1 MSKIK
6 NIKHLFQIINEE
18 IKNFIDEFDVSNLKD
33 ISLKTNAPQV
43 SRGRFKADIVD
54 DKITVFSD
62 DFKPN
67 TKYDYVVDVN
77 GDILIGD
84 GHYKLASKADNVKAA
99 GEIMIDN
106 NGKVIYLNNES
117 GHYEPSKEDLQ
128 AIADKFK
135 ELKIASP
142 DLVVDKRY

>member
-1 MSKIK
+1 MPIK

-33 ISLKTNAPQV
+33 IQLKTNVPQV
-43 SRGRFKADIVD
+43 SRGKFKTDIVD
-54 DKITVFSD
+54 DKITVFSN

-77 GDILIGD
+77 GDVLIGD
-84 GHYKLASKADNVKAA
+84 GHYKLASKADVVKAA
-99 GEIMIDN
+99 GEIMIDV

-142 DLVVDKRY
+142 NLVVDKRY